1 MDELIAFHALSIDQ
15 TLNRLETSSHGLTDA
30 EVKKRQELFGKNTL
44 EENEISL
51 FTIFFRQFRS
61 IPIYIL
67 FLASLVS
74 IIIGEWIDCSVIMG
88 IIFLNGL
95 VGFWQ
100 EVKAEVSI
108 AALKKMTESKNLV
121 IRNGSRISLAS
132 SELVPGDYVIFHEGE
147 VVTADIRLT
156 ESAGL
161 MIDESSMT
169 GESIPVIKDHEK
181 LLLEGALPYELS
193 NMLLAGTIVVRGSG
207 SGVVVRTGAKT
218 YLASIAERA
227 KEASPETPLNK
238 ALGFFMRRFVFIL
251 VAIFILLGIVGVLQG
266 RQWIDLSYIL
276 LAGLVSA
283 VPEGLVVVVTLVMVL
298 GALALSKK
306 QTLIRYLPS
315 VETLG
320 SVTVLASDKTGTITE
335 GKLVVKEVCA
345 NDEGQLKRIAALCND
360 ANEEIGDPLD
370 VALSKW
376 VEDYQGIRNAYPRVW
391 EHPFDTR
398 LMLMATTNK
407 IDDAEELFIKGAY
420 EVLKEKAE
428 NPEEFTSALSS
439 LLEEGLRV
447 IAFGHGKWEGNQD
460 PSSWKIR
467 LIGLVGF
474 LDPAKEGV
482 REAVISA
489 KRAGI
494 HVIMITGDHPTTAK
508 AIGKEVQIWT
518 EKDEVLS
525 GREIEN
531 LSDEDLLKAL
541 KKATVLARVL
551 PEHKYR
557 IVKLLQQ
564 SKEIVA
570 VTGDGVNDVPA
581 LKAADIGIAMGSG
594 AEAAKSVSKM
604 VITDNNLKVIV
615 GAIRNARIIADNIRK
630 VIYYLVGTTLLEVS
644 VIVFAILSNLPL
656 PLLAI
661 QILWINLIGDGVQ
674 DKTFPLAKEEGN
686 VMLRKPRRP
695 EKQFFDFLQI
705 FRIFS
710 FGLVVGLLCFFL
722 YVYLIDVYERPLVS
736 TIIFTCVVVAQ
747 WANGI
752 QAQKET
758 EPFFKNVLHS
768 FAINPWIYLSVGV
781 GIILQ
786 CIAIYW
792 VPELFHLIPLD
803 LIYWIY
809 PIGTFL
815 AAFII
820 VEMRKWIEI
829 FFRSRYFGS
838 VRKKKHYT

>member
-1 MDELIAFHALSIDQ
+1 MDRLEAFHALPIDQ
-15 TLNRLETSSHGLTDA
+15 TFHRLETSSQGLSEA
-30 EVKKRQELFGKNTL
+30 EVEKRQKLFGKNTL
-44 EENEISL
+44 EEDKISL
-51 FTIFFRQFRS
+51 FTIFFRQFKS

-67 FLASLVS
+67 ILASLVS
-74 IIIGEWIDCSVIMG
+74 LSIGQWLDFSVIMG
-88 IIFLNGL
+88 IILLNGL
-95 VGFWQ
+95 IGFWQ
-100 EVKAEVSI
+100 EVKAEASI
-108 AALKKMTESKNLV
+108 AALKKMTESKNQV
-121 IRNGSRISLAS
+121 IRGGERISIAS
-132 SELVPGDYVIFHEGE
+132 SGLVPGDYVVFHEGE

-169 GESIPVIKDHEK
+169 GESVPVIKDHEPI
-181 LLLEGALPYELS
+181 LPEEALPYELC

-207 SGVVVRTGAKT
+207 YGIVVRTGGKT
-218 YLASIAERA
+218 YLASIAEKA
-227 KEASPETPLNK
+227 KEASPDTPLNK
-238 ALGFFMRRFVFIL
+238 ALDFFMKRFVFIL
-251 VAIFILLGIVGVLQG
+251 VAIFIFLGIVGVLQG
-266 RQWIDLSYIL
+266 RHWIDLSYIL

-335 GKLVVKEVCA
+335 GKLIVKEVCA
-345 NDEGQLKRIAALCND
+345 NDEGELRRIAALCND
-360 ANEEIGDPLD
+360 ASEEIGDPLD

-376 VEDYQGIRNAYPRVW
+376 VEDYQGMRNANPRVW

-398 LMLMATTNK
+398 LMLMATVNK
-407 IDDAEELFIKGAY
+407 IDDSEELFIKGAY
-420 EVLKEKAE
+420 EALKEKAE
-428 NPEEFTSALSS
+428 NSEEFAPALSS
-439 LLEEGLRV
+439 FLEQGLRV
-447 IAFGHGKWEGNQD
+447 IALGRGKWEGSQD
-460 PSSWKIR
+460 PLSWKIR
-467 LIGLVGF
+467 LIGLIGF

-482 REAVISA
+482 REAVVSA

-494 HVIMITGDHPTTAK
+494 HVMMITGDHPMTAK
-508 AIGKEVQIWT
+508 AIAKQVEIWT
-518 EKDEVLS
+518 EKDQVLI
-525 GREIEN
+525 GKEIEN
-531 LSDEDLLKAL
+531 LSDEVLLKTL

-557 IVKLLQQ
+557 IVKLLQK

-630 VIYYLVGTTLLEVS
+630 VIYYLVGTTLLEVAL
-644 VIVFAILSNLPL
+644 IVLAILSNLPL
-656 PLLAI
+656 PLAAI
-661 QILWINLIGDGVQ
+661 QILWVNLIGDGVQ
-674 DKTFPLAKEEGN
+674 DKTFPFAKEEGD
-686 VMLRKPRRP
+686 VMQRKPRRP
-695 EKQFFDFLQI
+695 EKQFFDLSQI
-705 FRIFS
+705 VRIFS
-710 FGLVVGLLCFFL
+710 FGLAGALLCFFL
-722 YVYLIDVYERPLVS
+722 YLYLLDVYELPLVS

-768 FAINPWIYLSVGV
+768 FTINPWIYLSI
-781 GIILQ
+781 GIGLILQ
-786 CIAIYW
+786 CALIYW
-792 VPELFHLIPLD
+792 IPELFHLVPMD
-803 LIYWIY
+803 WAHWIY
-809 PIGTFL
+809 PLGIFL
-815 AAFII
+815 AAFLV
-820 VEMRKWIEI
+820 VELRKWVE
-829 FFRSRYFGS
+829 FFFPFSS
-838 VRKKKHYT
+838 HSI